1 MDDRRT
7 NTQRDSIAYQRQG
20 GPKPAAKQFSM
31 KAISRRATV
40 FHTPK
45 GARRLFST
53 AWAFALLALV
63 SFSASA
69 QSISVA
75 TPSVTVESLVTVNGT
90 GYAANQGVGQLSVAG
105 IPITTDSHLLSASVG
120 TVSGNNIAADANGA
134 FTVTFRAPVTTGGAK
149 EVRLTGTAQQTWP
162 SYTVTPRIIR
172 FSPLSV
178 KFGDRMTIVGD
189 GFGGGVDVNISF
201 GTHGQGK
208 IKTLGNGQIN
218 GQITVGAA
226 PYADGSAVALHDL
239 TVGSVTRQTA
249 VGIAPV
255 IRSGAQLN
263 KKVGSEIDILAHG
276 FPATNAV
283 SLDVGRDAA
292 FTPVLQTNADGS
304 IQGANANT
312 SMKVSLPPI
321 SYGVRDLVLVSDTG
335 GTRVTSRIT
344 NGLGVVPSIGIGA
357 TENRAGA
364 GSSFTLTLEGFAH
377 YKEVNEV
384 DVFQTDNSGT
394 DREAVTLDLV
404 QNGVVVAANIKTID
418 AETETGDDTGTIAG
432 QTYTLL
438 ATDAAALSSG
448 VATLRATGGLSNVAA
463 EAHFFFSSPA
473 DAPRLFIVKG
483 ETSTDMVTSVAPG
496 GTLHLIGTSFPAGA
510 RNDLSMTRAGT
521 SVPLDTF
528 NATPNAKG
536 ALYGT
541 ATVPATVSGGTWT
554 LSFAGVS
561 ATRATINVVPTA
573 PSVSPASARVGETLT
588 VSAKGLTPGE
598 TVTFTVSPTTSVRVT
613 DGSNTDGDPN
623 AGAVSATVVL
633 GDTPYGKRKISVT
646 HSGGTTQGAEL
657 TVGHKFTHV
666 DGFLPG
672 SPELSPLTK
681 SLGDGMTI
689 VGTGQAANSVLE
701 LWLDVN
707 NSNSKNDGDIKL
719 NTSGATSNANGSYSV
734 TADLTG
740 IAVPNLN
747 LSYAVFLVDPK
758 IKDFVR
764 AAPVTVK
771 LVGSHRRPIITY
783 SANVNSAAGN
793 IWVEGIAYDSNGNVQ
808 PGRNFGYLYR
818 DGIVVNLSGNNADDA
833 FIEGGSFDRDPDS
846 GEFRIEFG
854 TPHLTKGRHSLTLD
868 GQTVYFN
875 VNERAAR
882 VAGATSV
889 EIGDTSLQVSA
900 FGFGANELVQVK
912 IDGKVVGSKTANG
925 NGTADKIGLTI
936 PDGIKGGTYDVVVE
950 SASAKVGSAFKVTII
965 PSIAL
970 SPDHGTTQTTV
981 TVTGK
986 GFRANEGVTFTFG
999 GYEFSVGTIVT
1010 ADANGAFTQTLTVPP
1025 ASFDREGVPVLA
1037 RGNVSL
1043 SSAMAK
1049 FLVAADLRL
1058 ADTQALQVG
1067 SGESATVVGDGFAS
1081 GDTISFRVG
1090 GKDSATTAT
1099 AGADGSFTATVTIP
1113 EAPGGIQTI
1122 RAQATNGSR
1131 QVAQL
1136 TVNVTSSV
1144 QVTSGSP
1151 GRVGQEMRVVARGFQ
1166 NGQRVTFFVDHPVLG
1181 RVNANIHGHDTR
1193 DRINQP
1199 GHGGRGNNGST
1210 GSIRVYIPTLPRGEW
1225 DLVAEQQG
1233 GDLDP
1238 LTGSKRQAR
1247 TKITVTPWITHVNDQ
1262 GDRNKWRHRVTVEGT
1277 FKVRGNG
1284 FTAGRP
1290 ITVKHTDANGQA
1302 FTVTSSTV
1310 GNDGTFN
1317 LTATV
1322 FDTRSGVITLH
1333 VADDKGGVATAPN
1346 AIDVGSVISVSP
1358 TSGVAGTS
1366 VITLTGSGFAPGAI
1380 TFRFA
1385 TGENVFTGTSETTAI
1400 VGQKVVTFSGTLNP
1414 LAPNGYQEI
1423 IATDSLNVQAKAYIL
1438 VSSGTG
1444 LALSLDKTAAKV
1456 GDKVIAT
1463 GTGYAAGASYP
1474 VTFDGRP
1481 VTIDRADVGTAH
1493 GTFIRPD
1500 SNGSFRFEGTLPN
1513 SPKGTQQQFRVGAN
1527 HAVATIWITEKI
1539 TVSAVNGVQE
1549 GGDITV
1555 NGTGFAPGDTLALS
1569 LRHTDI
1575 NNPNPVY
1582 YYTQSRTITGSGGAV
1597 NESARVSLTAADV
1610 GSHIWSGGANHGS
1623 GFRARSDGSFTV
1635 TLRSPGVPLGDYRA
1649 ELYKVNSLGKDNVF
1663 SVTKL
1668 GDSDKS
1674 TFRTRVKTSLSIS
1687 SSTVYN
1693 QTTQVG
1699 GNNTGQLIVSGT
1711 GFQTGQ
1717 NVWLTIAGSGWGVNL
1732 TPDADGSLV
1741 NQSVTVNGAQYGTY
1755 DIRAESNSAHKGNFR
1770 DRGFHRASNRVSV
1783 ASEIV
1788 VVPSTVS
1795 PGQSVTVYGFGFGND
1810 ESHGNERVRIRVDD
1824 IEQGNHRNAV
1834 NGNGRFT
1841 RSFTIPNAIKSGNN
1855 LVGFSGGTVVV
1866 SAQGHSTEGGGYAE
1880 DSLTIIPTA
1889 FILNTSPVPVG
1900 GNIEIRG
1907 YGFPKNS
1914 TILFYLD
1921 SSSNGS
1927 GVYVRATA
1935 SNNTT
1940 NSRGGLDKALVV
1952 SQAFDNPS
1960 LFRHVR
1966 WEVQGASGSSAVG
1979 AGNTTNTYTTN
1990 PSISV
1995 DPTTGRGG
2003 ESILV
2008 VGNGFTPGSNLN
2020 VTVGGVGATF
2030 VNATIGTL
2038 NGGLVT
2044 PNAKGQ
2050 FTARFNAPLNAT
2062 TGVANV
2068 EVTGG
2073 GTASTHFIYSLPG
2086 TNRTLM
2092 VLKGGSG
2099 APGTEVTIRGYNYG
2113 SFEPLGRI
2121 RFDHEAGFGTPQL
2134 IRGVSKN
2141 GSGGWQVIG
2150 DQVSADVNGVFEV
2163 KFRTP
2168 QNTPDSVGGTKY
2180 IDTENAVSEASA
2192 QVTVTYTL
2200 SRSPRNVSP
2209 GGTVTIHGRG
2219 YPAGYRIGKPSL
2231 AGIGDLNAGGHKDG
2245 IIVAN
2250 GNGAF
2255 TATITIPGKGTAG
2268 VYNRDVHLQVNDPSG
2283 NKVNV
2288 GNDRVRNDQAQQIR
2302 NAQRIVSVSPNS
2314 GGSGTLVRVK
2324 ADGFWANRNVAVWFD
2339 GKTVLPYDIG
2349 ESRVVDWRWVRSNN
2363 VGQVDFHFNV
2373 PPSDSGARTLR
2384 LRSFHG
2390 NYDQATKNQKVDF
2403 TLEDTFTV
2411 GASIAVRPVRGNVGT
2426 ELTVTG
2432 TGFGGNQHLTV
2443 NVGGVNI
2450 SQTFRSN
2457 ADGSFN
2463 AKFNVPHVPGGLQTV
2478 TVGGASSEFT
2488 VGSTYSLSGGSVS
2501 NGIRTA
2507 NVGQTLTVAGMGMKA
2522 SSPVTIH
2529 LGNGQSES
2537 AATGANGSVSQS
2549 FTVQETSSDRS
2560 YTATLVDSDGNTQTA
2575 GIWNA
2580 GATAAVSPLTGNPG
2594 DEVTVSAKG
2603 YSRYERVRV
2612 TIGGVGA
2619 IDGEGIPV
2627 DENGMLAGVTVRVP
2641 NLPPGKTQL
2650 SVVGQALNS
2659 RGALNRVNFDFT
2671 VGSETGDV
2679 LTVQNISGGKISS
2692 ASPGDRIRVLMPEIN
2707 TFRPNEAVTVT
2718 YPGLQPQE
2726 QTASPN
2732 GSMDAVSFTVPD
2744 DPGGMR
2750 IITAVGKDSGATRT
2764 SEFTVVP
2771 KVTLLVPSKFD
2782 LGDHVSITGLGAGA
2796 NETLEVWI
2804 APAVNNDPNQMNGA
2818 NAGMMVT
2825 IDSGGSADANG
2836 RFTTTFRV
2844 LNALYTNNP
2853 QNVRIRVK
2861 SVGSDLTSAWFGRA
2875 VTLQVVTKGVR
2886 VSLSPASEGPGD
2898 AVLTLEG
2905 TAADDDGNTRILEN
2919 IGNVELAHGSIL
2931 NGQRQKVAHADLE
2944 ILEGIG
2950 EKEQD
2955 SSNYAT
2961 IRTNLQGRF
2970 KARVKLTSL
2979 NGGKPMPSGLVTIY
2993 VGGELVTT
3001 SYTVKPELRLYDGEE
3016 RITQAALGRNYTL
3029 KGVSFSRT
3037 RAVTLMLGG
3046 KAATTAALT
3055 TDGNGEFSTTVNW
3068 APGEWVGGAQTLT
3081 ATTQYDSAQLPL
3093 MILGTVTGVTAGTAV
3108 QVGDEVAVSGHGY
3121 GASEALTFSVGGN
3134 AVMEVEG
3141 GTTNADGTFTAMIVI
3156 PAVSSG
3162 AKDLR
3167 VSSATSDAS
3176 VSGAYTIGPA
3186 FSAAAKANADTD
3198 LEVMGSGYG
3207 ADEAVS
3213 VAVAGESP
3221 VTVNAD
3227 ANGSFEQT
3235 IPLTAVM
3242 DHGSEVM
3249 VTAGSQTASFL
3260 YDSMAEAQDIM
3271 ASPNPAGSGKT
3282 VMVSANIEA
3291 GSTAMFSV
3299 AGVEGASGA
3308 LEPVMDAEA
3317 PEGFMA
3323 VAGMYEVMDGADIE
3337 DAAVTVTV
3345 TDSIG
3350 NMTEHDGG
3358 ALTIDTVA
3366 PMGTAMLSEET
3377 IRNNLSFMITATSEE
3392 SGLTAMADVSDVDTT
3407 QVDAVALAESAE
3419 GGSYSAEVTVS
3430 QENEASP
3437 GDKMVMVT
3445 LTDAAGNSYS
3455 IEVGIELRANTVF
3468 TLNLNAGLNL
3478 IHVPVNEDGLDRASD
3493 LYWKINNGGDIVS
3506 AVVMLNDDSKFV
3518 SYTGGAVGS
3527 AVDLPL
3533 NDSTGVMVLMKQA
3546 ASVTFTGGPL
3556 NESVPL
3562 RSGINL
3568 IGVPRHGGVAMA
3580 SQIADLGQP
3589 NVTLTTLALTR
3600 DSDGNAQFIAVTPG
3614 NDVAVTGGQGFIV
3627 VASGPWALTMA
3638 GDPWENAP
3646 ASTAAS
3652 VKHLRPTSTPL
3663 LMVEG
3668 SLAREDTMA
3677 ALNGLEVSVTNLRT
3691 GQKTTEKV
3699 GATAGSGRF
3708 SAAML
3713 DLKGGRY
3720 EASDQFEVQVVDPSG
3735 AFGGIPKTRIVLSK
3749 ENIESGRLDLGQLLL
3764 SAVPDRTAL
3773 LPNYP
3778 NPFNPETWI
3787 PFQLAKP
3794 SRVTVTIYNA
3804 AGQTVRTLELGQLPA
3819 GTYHSRSK
3827 AAYWDGRN
3835 ALGERVASGLYFYR
3849 IEAGSFSQ
3857 LRRMMILK

>member
-1 MDDRRT
+1 M
-7 NTQRDSIAYQRQG
+7 
-20 GPKPAAKQFSM
+20 
-31 KAISRRATV
+31 
-40 FHTPK
+40 
-45 GARRLFST
+45 GAS
-53 AWAFALLALV
+53 
-63 SFSASA
+63 
-69 QSISVA
+69 
-75 TPSVTVESLVTVNGT
+75 
-90 GYAANQGVGQLSVAG
+90 
-105 IPITTDSHLLSASVG
+105 
-120 TVSGNNIAADANGA
+120 
-134 FTVTFRAPVTTGGAK
+134 
-149 EVRLTGTAQQTWP
+149 
-162 SYTVTPRIIR
+162 
-172 FSPLSV
+172 
-178 KFGDRMTIVGD
+178 
-189 GFGGGVDVNISF
+189 
-201 GTHGQGK
+201 
-208 IKTLGNGQIN
+208 
-218 GQITVGAA
+218 
-226 PYADGSAVALHDL
+226 
-239 TVGSVTRQTA
+239 
-249 VGIAPV
+249 
-255 IRSGAQLN
+255 
-263 KKVGSEIDILAHG
+263 
-276 FPATNAV
+276 
-283 SLDVGRDAA
+283 
-292 FTPVLQTNADGS
+292 
-304 IQGANANT
+304 
-312 SMKVSLPPI
+312 
-321 SYGVRDLVLVSDTG
+321 
-335 GTRVTSRIT
+335 
-344 NGLGVVPSIGIGA
+344 
-357 TENRAGA
+357 
-364 GSSFTLTLEGFAH
+364 GFA
-377 YKEVNEV
+377 
-384 DVFQTDNSGT
+384 T
-394 DREAVTLDLV
+394 
-404 QNGVVVAANIKTID
+404 
-418 AETETGDDTGTIAG
+418 
-432 QTYTLL
+432 
-438 ATDAAALSSG
+438 
-448 VATLRATGGLSNVAA
+448 
-463 EAHFFFSSPA
+463 
-473 DAPRLFIVKG
+473 
-483 ETSTDMVTSVAPG
+483 
-496 GTLHLIGTSFPAGA
+496 
-510 RNDLSMTRAGT
+510 
-521 SVPLDTF
+521 
-528 NATPNAKG
+528 
-536 ALYGT
+536 
-541 ATVPATVSGGTWT
+541 
-554 LSFAGVS
+554 
-561 ATRATINVVPTA
+561 
-573 PSVSPASARVGETLT
+573 
-588 VSAKGLTPGE
+588 GE
-598 TVTFTVSPTTSVRVT
+598 TVTFTVGSTTSVRVT
-613 DGSNTDGDPN
+613 DGSNNDGNPA

-633 GDTPYGKRKISVT
+633 GPTPNGKHKVRVT
-646 HSGGTTQGAEL
+646 HSGGTKDGAEL

-666 DGFLPG
+666 DGFQPG
-672 SPELSPLTK
+672 STELNPLEK

-707 NSNSKNDGDIKL
+707 SSGNKNDGDIKL

-740 IAVPNLN
+740 ITVPNLSA
-747 LSYAVFLVDPK
+747 SYAVFLVDPK

-764 AAPVTVK
+764 TAPVTVK
-771 LVGSHRRPIITY
+771 LVGSARRPIATY
-783 SANVNSAAGN
+783 SANVKSA
-793 IWVEGIAYDSNGNVQ
+793 EGQITVQGFAYDQTGALQ
-808 PGRNFGYLYR
+808 PGKNLGYLYLN
-818 DGIVVNLSGNNADDA
+818 GVVVNLSGNNADDA
-833 FIEGGSFDRDPDS
+833 FIEGGSFDAD
-846 GEFRIEFG
+846 GNAGMFRIAFN
-854 TPHLTKGRHSLTLD
+854 TPHLSKGRHSLTLD

-875 VNERAAR
+875 VGERAAK
-882 VAGATSV
+882 VAGPGDNRV
-889 EIGDTSLQVSA
+889 PIGNNQLQVSA

-912 IDGKVVGSKTANG
+912 VDGKVVGSKTANG
-925 NGTADKIGLTI
+925 NGTADKIGMTI

-999 GYEFSVGTIVT
+999 GYEFSVGSIVT
-1010 ADANGAFTQTLTVPP
+1010 ADANGAFTQTLTVPA
-1025 ASFDREGVPVLA
+1025 ASFNRNGVPVAA

-1043 SSAMAK
+1043 ESAMAN

-1067 SGESATVVGDGFAS
+1067 SGSQAMVVGDGFAS
-1081 GDTISFRVG
+1081 GDTISFSVG
-1090 GKDSATTAT
+1090 GKGSATTAT
-1099 AGADGSFTATVTIP
+1099 AGADGSFTATVDIP
-1113 EAPGGIQTI
+1113 PSPGGIQTI

-1136 TVNVTSSV
+1136 TVNVTSSLEV
-1144 QVTSGSP
+1144 RSGSP
-1151 GRVGQEMRVVARGFQ
+1151 GRVGQELSVRAHGFQ
-1166 NGQRVTFFVDHPVLG
+1166 NGRRVKFFVAHPDLG
-1181 RVNANIHGHDTR
+1181 NVNANIHGHDHDERTVGK
-1193 DRINQP
+1193 QT
-1199 GHGGRGNNGST
+1199 GNNGST
-1210 GSIRVYIPTLPRGEW
+1210 NWVRIYIPTLPRGTW
-1225 DLVAEQQG
+1225 DLVAEQEG
-1233 GDLDP
+1233 GDNDP
-1238 LTGSKRQAR
+1238 LTGSVRQAR
-1247 TKITVTPWITHVNDQ
+1247 TKITVTPFITKIN
-1262 GDRNKWRHRVTVEGT
+1262 GEGNRGKWRKRVTVEGT
-1277 FKVRGNG
+1277 FRVEGSG

-1290 ITVKHTDANGQA
+1290 ITVRHTDANGQVFA
-1302 FTVTSSTV
+1302 VTSNTV
-1310 GNDGTFN
+1310 GNNGNFN

-1358 TSGVAGTS
+1358 TSGIAGTS

-1385 TGENVFTGTSETTAI
+1385 TGENVFTGTSNTTAI

-1423 IATDSLNVQAKAYIL
+1423 VATDSLNVQAKAHIL

-1444 LALSLDKTAAKV
+1444 LALSLNKTAAKV
-1456 GDKVIAT
+1456 GEKVIAT

-1481 VTIDRADVGTAH
+1481 VTINSASVGTAH
-1493 GTFIRPD
+1493 GTFIRTD
-1500 SNGSFRFEGTLPN
+1500 GNGSFRFEGTLPN

-1527 HAVATIWITEKI
+1527 HAVATIWITERI
-1539 TVSAVNGVQE
+1539 SVSAVNGVQE

-1555 NGTGFAPGDTLALS
+1555 SGTGFAPGDTLALR
-1569 LRHTDI
+1569 LKNTGH
-1575 NNPNPVY
+1575 NNPVY
-1582 YYTQSRTITGSGGAV
+1582 YYTQSKTITGSGGAV

-1649 ELYKVNSLGKDNVF
+1649 ELYKVNSLGKDNAF
-1663 SVTKL
+1663 SVTRL
-1668 GDSDKS
+1668 GESHN

-1711 GFQTGQ
+1711 GFQAGQ

-1770 DRGFHRASNRVSV
+1770 DPGFHRASNRVSV

-1810 ESHGNERVRIRVDD
+1810 ESHGHERVRIRVDG
-1824 IEQGNHRNAV
+1824 IEQGNHGNAV

-1841 RSFTIPNAIKSGNN
+1841 RSFTIPAAIKSGNN

-1880 DSLTIIPTA
+1880 DSLSIIPTA
-1889 FILNTSPVPVG
+1889 FILNTSVAVG

-1907 YGFPKNS
+1907 YGFPKN
-1914 TILFYLD
+1914 TPIQFYLD

-1927 GVYVRATA
+1927 GVYVRASA

-1966 WEVQGASGSSAVG
+1966 WEVQGATGSSAVG

-2073 GTASTHFIYSLPG
+2073 GTASTHFIYSSPG

-2141 GSGGWQVIG
+2141 GNGGWQVIG

-2168 QNTPDSVGGTKY
+2168 QNTPDSIGGTKY

-2192 QVTVTYTL
+2192 QVTVTFTL
-2200 SRSPRNVSP
+2200 SRNPRAVSP

-2219 YPAGYRIGKPSL
+2219 YPAGYRIGKPFL
-2231 AGIGDLNAGGHKDG
+2231 AGIGELNAGGHKDG
-2245 IIVAN
+2245 IIVTN

-2255 TATITIPGKGTAG
+2255 TATITIPGKGKPG
-2268 VYNRDVHLQVNDPSG
+2268 VYNRDVQLQVNNPSG
-2283 NKVNV
+2283 SRVNV
-2288 GNDRVRNDQAQQIR
+2288 GNDRVRGDQPQQIR
-2302 NAQRIVSVSPNS
+2302 NAQRIASVSPNS

-2324 ADGFWANRNVAVWFD
+2324 VDGLWANRKLAVRFD
-2339 GKTVLPYDIG
+2339 NKWVSPYNILA
-2349 ESRVVDWRWVRSNN
+2349 SRVDENRWVVSN
-2363 VGQVDFHFNV
+2363 GEGKADFHFNV
-2373 PPSDSGARTLR
+2373 PPSDSGQRRLH
-2384 LRSFHG
+2384 LRSFRHA
-2390 NYDQATKNQKVDF
+2390 NDWNKDRDF
-2403 TLEDTFTV
+2403 DLYHDTFTV
-2411 GASIAVRPVRGNVGT
+2411 GASIAVRPVRGNVGA

-2463 AKFNVPHVPGGLQTV
+2463 AKFPVPHVPGGLQTV
-2478 TVGGASSEFT
+2478 MVGGASSEFT
-2488 VGSTYSLSGGSVS
+2488 VGSTYKLSG
-2501 NGIRTA
+2501 TEA
-2507 NVGQTLTVAGMGMKA
+2507 KVGDTLTVEGMGMKA
-2522 SSPVTIH
+2522 SSPVMIH

-2537 AATGANGSVSQS
+2537 TATGANGSVSQS
-2549 FTVQETSSDRS
+2549 FTVQETSSDRI

-2575 GIWNA
+2575 GTWHAI
-2580 GATAAVSPLTGNPG
+2580 ATAVASPLTGNPG
-2594 DEVTVSAKG
+2594 DEVTVTAKG

-2718 YPGLQPQE
+2718 YPGLPAQT

-2804 APAVNNDPNQMNGA
+2804 APAVNNNPNEINGA

-2944 ILEGIG
+2944 VLEEIG

-2955 SSNYAT
+2955 SSGYAT
-2961 IRTNLQGRF
+2961 IRTDLKGRF

-3016 RITQAALGRNYTL
+3016 RITQAKLGQDYTL

-3037 RAVTLMLGG
+3037 RALTLMLGG

-3186 FSAAAKANADTD
+3186 FSVAAKANMDTN

-3249 VTAGSQTASFL
+3249 VTAGSRTVSFL

-3638 GDPWENAP
+3638 GDPWENES

-3720 EASDQFEVQVVDPSG
+3720 EASDQFEVQIVDPSG

>member
-7 NTQRDSIAYQRQG
+7 NTQHDSIAYQRQG
-20 GPKPAAKQFSM
+20 GQKPAAKQFSM

-69 QSISVA
+69 QTLNV
-75 TPSVTVESLVTVNGT
+75 TPANVTVGSLVTVTGS
-90 GYAANQGVGQLSVAG
+90 GYAANQGVGQLSVASV
-105 IPITTDSHLLSASVG
+105 PITTDAHLLSASVG
-120 TVSGNNIAADANGA
+120 AVSGNNIAADASGN
-134 FTVTFRAPVTTGGAK
+134 FTVTFRAPITTGGAK
-149 EVRLTGTAQQTWP
+149 TVNLTGATQTG
-162 SYTVTPRIIR
+162 SYTVDPRIIR
-172 FSPLSV
+172 FSPLAV
-178 KFGDRMTIVGD
+178 KFGDRMTIVAD
-189 GFGGGVDVNISF
+189 GYGGGQKVAVMF
-201 GTHGQGK
+201 GTHGQGE
-208 IKTLGNGQIN
+208 ITANGSGQIN

-226 PYADGSAVALHDL
+226 PYADGSATHPLHGL
-239 TVGSVTRQTA
+239 MVGTVTRPSA

-263 KKVGSEIDILAHG
+263 KTVGSEIDILAHG
-276 FPATNAV
+276 FPASTAV
-283 SLDVGRDAA
+283 HLNVGREVDLS
-292 FTPVLQTNADGS
+292 TMTNTAGS
-304 IQGANANT
+304 IQGADANK
-312 SMKVSLPPI
+312 SKKIALPMI
-321 SYGVRDLVLVSDTG
+321 SYGVRDLVLISG
-335 GTRVTSRIT
+335 AAGTTDRVTSKVT
-344 NGLGVVPSIGIGA
+344 NGLGVIPSIGIG
-357 TENRAGA
+357 TTSRAGV
-364 GSSFTLTLEGFAH
+364 GTVFTLALNGFAH
-377 YKEVNEV
+377 YKEVNSV
-384 DVFQTDNSGT
+384 NVIQTDNTGT
-394 DREAVTLDLV
+394 DREAVTLALV
-404 QNGVVVAANIKTID
+404 QNGVVVAANVMTID
-418 AETETGDDTGTIAG
+418 AATDLDTATPPVNAPDTGTIAS
-432 QTYTLL
+432 QTYTLS
-438 ATDAAALSSG
+438 ATDAAALRSG

-473 DAPRLFIVKG
+473 DSPRLFIVKAAD
-483 ETSTDMVTSVAPG
+483 STDMVTSVAPG
-496 GTLHLIGTSFPAGA
+496 GTLHLVGTSFPASAA
-510 RNDLSMTRAGT
+510 RNDLSMVRAGT
-521 SVPLDTF
+521 SVALNF
-528 NATPNAKG
+528 NATADDKG

-541 ATVPATVSGGTWT
+541 ATVPNTVSGGTWT

-561 ATRATINVVPTA
+561 TTSATINVVPTG
-573 PSVSPASARVGETLT
+573 PTVSPASATVGTDLT
-588 VSAKGLTPGE
+588 VGGSGFTPGE
-598 TVTFTVSPTTSVRVT
+598 TVTFNISPTTSLRVR
-613 DGSNTDGDPN
+613 DGSNSDTN
-623 AGAVSATVVL
+623 AAAGAISAVVRL
-633 GDTPYGKRKISVT
+633 NDTPHGGRKISVT
-646 HSGGTTQGAEL
+646 HSGGTTEGATL
-657 TVGHKFTHV
+657 TVQSKITHV
-666 DGFLPG
+666 DGLSRDRANAPAREQVTKFLG
-672 SPELSPLTK
+672 QGLT
-681 SLGDGMTI
+681 I
-689 VGTGQAANSVLE
+689 AGTGQAANSMLE
-701 LWLDVN
+701 LHLDANRDGV
-707 NSNSKNDGDIKL
+707 KNAGDIKL
-719 NTSGATSNANGSYSV
+719 ETRGATSNANGTYNV
-734 TADLTG
+734 TADLTSISVTDLG
-740 IAVPNLN
+740 VYYQI
-747 LSYAVFLVDPK
+747 FLVDPK
-758 IKDFVR
+758 I
-764 AAPVTVK
+764 
-771 LVGSHRRPIITY
+771 
-783 SANVNSAAGN
+783 ANVVQSNFVEVKFDSAPNLPIAAYSSNVKSAEGQ
-793 IWVEGIAYDSNGNVQ
+793 IWVRGIAYDQNGNMQ
-808 PGRNFGYLYR
+808 PGKNLGYLR
-818 DGIVVNLSGNNADDA
+818 LNGTIVNLSGNNADDT
-833 FIEGGSFDRDPDS
+833 FIENGGFDRDTAS
-846 GEFRIEFG
+846 GMFRIEFN
-854 TPHLTKGRHSLTLD
+854 TPQLAKGRHSLSLD

-875 VNERAAR
+875 VSERAVKAAGPGNNR
-882 VAGATSV
+882 VPVGNNQLKAHAY
-889 EIGDTSLQVSA
+889 
-900 FGFGANELVQVK
+900 GFGASEQVQVK
-912 IDGKVVGSKTANG
+912 LGDTVVGSATANG
-925 NGTADKIGLTI
+925 NGTAENITLTI
-936 PDGIKGGTYDVVVE
+936 PDGMKGGTYNVDVQNV
-950 SASAKVGSAFKVTII
+950 SGSTKVANIFQVTVI

-970 SPDHGTTQTTV
+970 SPDHGDTQTSV

-999 GYEFSVGTIVT
+999 GYEFSVGSIVT
-1010 ADANGAFTQTLTVPP
+1010 ADANGAFTQTLNVPS
-1025 ASFDREGVPVLA
+1025 ASFMRDGVPVAA
-1037 RGNVSL
+1037 RGNASL
-1043 SSAMAK
+1043 ESAMAN
-1049 FLVAADLRL
+1049 FVITADLRL
-1058 ADTQALQVG
+1058 ADTQDFQVG
-1067 SGESATVVGDGFAS
+1067 SGENATVVGDGFAS
-1081 GDTISFRVG
+1081 GDEISFSVG
-1090 GKDSATTAT
+1090 GKGSSTTGT
-1099 AGADGSFTATVTIP
+1099 VADANGMFTATVAIP
-1113 EAPGGIQTI
+1113 ESPGGIQTI
-1122 RAQATNGSR
+1122 RATATNGSR
-1131 QVAQL
+1131 QIAQL
-1136 TVNVTSSV
+1136 TVNVTSSL
-1144 QVTSGSP
+1144 QVRSGSP
-1151 GRVGQEMRVVARGFQ
+1151 GRVGQELSVKARGFQ
-1166 NGQRVTFFVDHPVLG
+1166 NGRPVRFFVAHPVLG
-1181 RVNANIHGHDTR
+1181 RVNANYHRHDNNAR
-1193 DRINQP
+1193 
-1199 GHGGRGNNGST
+1199 HVGRQTSNNGST
-1210 GSIRVYIPTLPRGEW
+1210 NWVRVYIPTLPRGTW
-1225 DLVAEQQG
+1225 DLVAEQEG
-1233 GDLDP
+1233 GDPDP
-1238 LTGSKRQAR
+1238 LTNATRVAR
-1247 TKITVTPWITHVNDQ
+1247 TPITVTPFITKIN
-1262 GDRNKWRHRVTVEGT
+1262 GEGNRSRWRKRVTVEGT
-1277 FKVRGNG
+1277 FRVEGSG
-1284 FTAGRP
+1284 FTAGST
-1290 ITVKHTDANGQA
+1290 ITVKHTDANGQTFA
-1302 FTVTSSTV
+1302 VTNNTV
-1310 GNDGTFN
+1310 GNNGNFN

-1333 VADDKGGVATAPN
+1333 VADDKGGVATAPS

-1366 VITLTGSGFAPGAI
+1366 VITVTGSGFAPGAI
-1380 TFRFA
+1380 TFRFES
-1385 TGENVFTGTSETTAI
+1385 GENVFTGTSNTTAI

-1414 LAPNGYQEI
+1414 LAPNGYQKI
-1423 IATDSLNVQAKAYIL
+1423 IATDSLNVRAEAHLL

-1444 LALSLDKTAAKV
+1444 LALTLNKTAAKV
-1456 GDKVIAT
+1456 GDRVTAT
-1463 GTGYAAGASYP
+1463 GTGYAANASYP
-1474 VTFDGRP
+1474 VTFDGRA
-1481 VTIDRADVGTAH
+1481 VTINSASFGTAH
-1493 GTFIRPD
+1493 NTFIRTD

-1527 HAVATIWITEKI
+1527 HAVATIHITEKI
-1539 TVSAVNGVQE
+1539 SVSAVNGVQE

-1555 NGTGFAPGDTLALS
+1555 SGTGFAPGDTLALR
-1569 LRHTDI
+1569 LKHTGHT
-1575 NNPNPVY
+1575 NPVY
-1582 YYTQSRTITGSGGAV
+1582 YYTQSKTIDGSGGAV
-1597 NESARVSLTAADV
+1597 NESARVTLTAADV
-1610 GSHIWSGGANHGS
+1610 GSHIWSGGTNHGS
-1623 GFRARSDGSFTV
+1623 GFRSRSDGSFTV

-1649 ELYKVNSLGKDNVF
+1649 ELYKANSLAQNNAF
-1663 SVTKL
+1663 SMTKL
-1668 GDSDKS
+1668 EQSHE
-1674 TFRTRVKTSLSIS
+1674 TIRTRVKTSLAIS

-1693 QTTQVG
+1693 QSTQVG

-1711 GFQTGQ
+1711 GFQAGQ
-1717 NVWLTIAGSGWGVNL
+1717 NVRISIHGWSTDL
-1732 TPDADGSLV
+1732 MPDADGSLV
-1741 NQSVTVNGAQYGTY
+1741 NRTVTITGAQSGTH
-1755 DIRAESNSAHKGNFR
+1755 DIRAESNSADLNIRRHN
-1770 DRGFHRASNRVSV
+1770 FHRASNRVSV

-1810 ESHGNERVRIRVDD
+1810 EVSWRNGERVRIRVDG
-1824 IEQGNHRNAV
+1824 IEQGNHKNIV
-1834 NGNGRFT
+1834 GSHGRFT
-1841 RSFTIPNAIKSGNN
+1841 RSFTIPAAIKSGNN
-1855 LVGFSGGTVVV
+1855 LVGLSGGTVVV
-1866 SAQGHSTEGGGYAE
+1866 SAQGHDLGGGGYAE

-1889 FILNTSPVPVG
+1889 HILNTSVAVG

-1907 YGFPKNS
+1907 YGFPKN
-1914 TILFYLD
+1914 TPILFYLD
-1921 SSSNGS
+1921 SSSDGS
-1927 GVYVRATA
+1927 GRYVRASA

-1952 SQAFDNPS
+1952 SQAFDNPNI
-1960 LFRHVR
+1960 FRHVR
-1966 WEVQGASGSSAVG
+1966 WEVQGSNTGSAVG
-1979 AGNTTNTYTTN
+1979 AGNTTNTYTTK
-1990 PSISV
+1990 PSITV

-2008 VGNGFTPGSNLN
+2008 VGNGFTPGAPVS
-2020 VTVGGVGATF
+2020 VTVGGTPTSF

-2038 NGGLVT
+2038 NGGNVV
-2044 PNAKGQ
+2044 PDAKGR
-2050 FTARFNAPLNAT
+2050 FTARFNAPAGVT

-2068 EVTGG
+2068 EVSGG
-2073 GTASTHFIYSLPG
+2073 GSAETHFIYSTPG

-2092 VLKGGSG
+2092 VLGGGSG
-2099 APGTEVTIRGYNYG
+2099 VPGTEVKIRGYNYN

-2121 RFDHEAGFGTPQL
+2121 RLDHDAAFASPQL
-2134 IRGVSKN
+2134 IRGVSKHGN
-2141 GSGGWQVIG
+2141 GGWQVIG

-2168 QNTPDSVGGTKY
+2168 ENTSDSIAGTKH
-2180 IDTENAVSEASA
+2180 IDTENAVSETVAT
-2192 QVTVTYTL
+2192 VTVTSSI
-2200 SRSPRNVSP
+2200 SRNPRWVTP
-2209 GGTVTIHGRG
+2209 GSVITITGKAYG
-2219 YPAGYRIGKPSL
+2219 PGQNLGKPSID
-2231 AGIGDLNAGGHKDG
+2231 GIGALNASGNARDG
-2245 IIVAN
+2245 NIITTAN
-2250 GNGAF
+2250 GTF
-2255 TATITIPGKGTAG
+2255 RVTITVPGKGTAG
-2268 VYNRDVHLQVNDPSG
+2268 VYYRDAHLKVQGSNVHND
-2283 NKVNV
+2283 
-2288 GNDRVRNDQAQQIR
+2288 ALQIR
-2302 NAQRIVSVSPNS
+2302 NAQRLTSVSPKS
-2314 GGSGTLVRVK
+2314 GGSGTLVRVRG
-2324 ADGFWANRNVAVWFD
+2324 DGFKANERVDFTFD
-2339 GKTVLPYDIG
+2339 GKRVAPYDLNDAT
-2349 ESRVVDWRWVRSNN
+2349 VHHNDWFTAS
-2363 VGQVDFHFNV
+2363 GDGKIDIYFNV
-2373 PPSDSGARTLR
+2373 PPSDSGARQIWMRQYGGTNR
-2384 LRSFHG
+2384 HQNHR
-2390 NYDQATKNQKVDF
+2390 F
-2403 TLEDTFTV
+2403 TLTETFTV
-2411 GASIAVRPVRGNVGT
+2411 GASIAIRPVSGNVGDDV
-2426 ELTVTG
+2426 TVTG
-2432 TGFGGNQHLTV
+2432 TGFGNKQYLTV
-2443 NVGGVNI
+2443 IVGGVNI
-2450 SQTFRSN
+2450 SPTFRSN
-2457 ADGSFN
+2457 SDGSFN
-2463 AKFNVPHVPGGLQTV
+2463 AKFKVPHVPGGAYTV
-2478 TVGGASSEFT
+2478 TVGSASSKFT
-2488 VGSTYSLSGGSVS
+2488 VGSTYKLSG
-2501 NGIRTA
+2501 A
-2507 NVGQTLTVAGMGMKA
+2507 EAKVGQTLTVEGMGMKA
-2522 SSPVTIH
+2522 SSPVMIH

-2537 AATGANGSVSQS
+2537 TATGANGSVSQS
-2549 FTVQETSSDRS
+2549 FTVQPTSSDRG
-2560 YTATLVDSDGNTQTA
+2560 YTATLVDSDGNTHTA
-2575 GIWNA
+2575 GTWHAVAAANA
-2580 GATAAVSPLTGNPG
+2580 SPLSGNPG
-2594 DEVTVSAKG
+2594 DEVTVSG
-2603 YSRYERVRV
+2603 SGFSRYERLRI
-2612 TIGGVGA
+2612 TIGGIGA

-2627 DENGMLAGVTVRVP
+2627 DENGTLAGTTVRVP
-2641 NLPPGKTQL
+2641 NLPPGATTL
-2650 SVVGQALNS
+2650 SVIGQALNS
-2659 RGALNRVNFDFT
+2659 RGALNRVNFNFT
-2671 VGSETGDV
+2671 VGSETGHV
-2679 LTVQNISGGKISS
+2679 LTVQNISGSKIGT

-2707 TFRPNEAVTVT
+2707 TFQPNEAVTVT
-2718 YPGLQPQE
+2718 YPGLPVQT
-2726 QTASPN
+2726 QTARPN

-2744 DPGGMR
+2744 NPGGMR
-2750 IITAVGKDSGATRT
+2750 TITAVGTTSGATRT
-2764 SEFTVVP
+2764 IDFTVVP

-2804 APAVNNDPNQMNGA
+2804 APAVNNDPNQINGA
-2818 NAGMMVT
+2818 NEGMMVT
-2825 IDSGGSADANG
+2825 IDSGGSAGANG

-2853 QNVRIRVK
+2853 QNVRIRVR
-2861 SVGSDLTSAWFGRA
+2861 SVGSDDRTLTSAWFGRA

-2886 VSLSPASEGPGD
+2886 VALSPASEGPGD
-2898 AVLTLEG
+2898 AILTLEG
-2905 TAADDDGNTRILEN
+2905 TAADNDGNTRILEN

-2931 NGQRQKVAHADLE
+2931 NGRRQKVAHADLE
-2944 ILEGIG
+2944 ILDGIG

-3016 RITQAALGRNYTL
+3016 RITQAKLGQDYTL

-3037 RAVTLMLGG
+3037 RALTLMLGG

-3068 APGEWVGGAQTLT
+3068 APGEWVGGAQVLT

-3093 MILGTVTGVTAGTAV
+3093 TILGTVTGVTAGTAV
-3108 QVGDEVAVSGHGY
+3108 QVGDEVEVSGHGY

-3198 LEVMGSGYG
+3198 LAVMGSGYG
-3207 ADEAVS
+3207 ANEAVS

-3323 VAGMYEVMDGADIE
+3323 VAGMYVVMDGADIE

-3345 TDSIG
+3345 TDGIG

-3468 TLNLNAGLNL
+3468 TLDLNAGLNL

-3720 EASDQFEVQVVDPSG
+3720 EASDQFEVQIVDPSG

-3835 ALGERVASGLYFYR
+3835 ALGEPVASGLYIYR